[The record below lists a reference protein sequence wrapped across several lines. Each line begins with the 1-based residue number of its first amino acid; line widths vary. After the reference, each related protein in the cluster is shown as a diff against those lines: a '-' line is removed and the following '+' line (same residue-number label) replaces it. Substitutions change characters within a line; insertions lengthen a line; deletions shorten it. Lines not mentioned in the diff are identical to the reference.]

1 MNNITKYSV
10 LFTHPLYGDV
20 TINDILMLLIHITNN
35 TKKFEKLAF
44 NIAKHNHI
52 NDNVLSNLIHL
63 LPSSILEELVD
74 DFNELIH

>member
-1 MNNITKYSV
+1 MNNITKNSV

-44 NIAKHNHI
+44 DIAKHNHI

>member
-44 NIAKHNHI
+44 DIT
-52 NDNVLSNLIHL
+52 NLIHL